1 MDNLSMH
8 FFAKKGIFVPKMII
22 FHTCYGFKHKKE
34 SEKMKHLPL
43 FISALAVT
51 MGSSAFAYTV
61 SGSVSDENGQA
72 IKDAS
77 VTLVK
82 ENKTTKTDEAGKFT
96 IHEDEQDTTTTP
108 PDALHSMQA
117 PGYIS
122 INSGILSYSQSGSAP
137 VQVRIF
143 DAVGH
148 QVLNQTLY
156 GSGAVDLRTGTT
168 AMGSYYAQVTM
179 GSAKQNFRFTA
190 DGNYATSFDSKGH
203 ALLKEI
209 QQGEKLQFVA
219 EGFDTLFVPL
229 GTLDTTVAV
238 KLMKTA
244 PAEEQFAFGYA
255 LKNDPRPSKGCGKN
269 STLNSV
275 QTVENGKKYNLN
287 VGGKNRTFFITL
299 PNNYDNTK
307 AHKLLIANHCM
318 GSKAEDFVHHNPD
331 YDHPTPYY
339 GQQKLDK
346 NGDYIFVAPQGND
359 NGTWNGKEDHQFVD
373 EMITAMFDNYC
384 IDTTRVFA
392 TGFSFGAM
400 FTNSLAQDLQERLRA
415 VAVYATADY
424 NIWLPSAGSGRYDAK
439 DLPIAWMG
447 VHGKND
453 QTCSYNTAKTSALPR
468 ILKRNGKADAN
479 GKFTDASSEKPTEVQ
494 GNTGHVCYDFTTV
507 DERFPVKWCSWPGSH
522 QWTAHDTGNMSVG
535 WNWESTWVP
544 EEVHKFFE
552 QF

>member
-1 MDNLSMH
+1 
-8 FFAKKGIFVPKMII
+8 
-22 FHTCYGFKHKKE
+22 
-34 SEKMKHLPL
+34 MKRLPL

-51 MGSSAFAYTV
+51 LGSSAFAYTV
-61 SGSVSDENGQA
+61 SGTVSDADGQA

-238 KLMKTA
+238 KLTKTA

-269 STLNSV
+269 STLNS
-275 QTVENGKKYNLN
+275 TGSVENGKKFNLN
-287 VGGKNRTFFITL
+287 VGGKNRTFFMTL
-299 PNNYDNTK
+299 PKNYDNTK
-307 AHKLLIANHCM
+307 PHKLLIANHCM
-318 GSKAEDFVHHNPD
+318 GSKAEDFVHHAPD
-331 YDHPTPYY
+331 YDHPSPYY
-339 GQQKLDK
+339 GQQNLDTEG
-346 NGDYIFVAPQGND
+346 NYIFVAPQGND

-400 FTNSLAQDLQERLRA
+400 FTNSLAQDMQERLRA
-415 VAVYATADY
+415 VAVYAVADY
-424 NIWLPSAGSGRYDAK
+424 NIWLPSAGTGRYDAK
-439 DLPIAWMG
+439 DLPIAWML
-447 VHGKND
+447 VHGKGD
-453 QTCSYNTAKTSALPR
+453 GTCDYNRAKNSALPR

-479 GKFTDASSEKPTEVQ
+479 GKFTDASAEKPKEINS
-494 GNTGHVCYDFTTV
+494 NTAGHVCYDFTTV
-507 DERFPVKWCSWPGSH
+507 DPRFPVKFCSWNGPH
-522 QWTAHDTGNMSVG
+522 RWPAHDEGDYSNYNSNS
-535 WNWESTWVP
+535 WSKSWVP
-544 EEVHKFFE
+544 QEVHKFFE

>member
-1 MDNLSMH
+1 
-8 FFAKKGIFVPKMII
+8 
-22 FHTCYGFKHKKE
+22 
-34 SEKMKHLPL
+34 MKHLPL
-43 FISALAVT
+43 FISAVAAT
-51 MGSSAFAYTV
+51 MFGSAFAYTV
-61 SGSVSDENGQA
+61 SGTVSDADGQA

-82 ENKTTKTDEAGKFT
+82 ENKTTKTDDAGKFT

-238 KLMKTA
+238 KLAKTV

-269 STLNSV
+269 STLNS
-275 QTVENGKKYNLN
+275 TGSVENGKKFNLN
-287 VGGKNRTFFITL
+287 VGGKNRTFFMTL
-299 PNNYDNTK
+299 PKNYDNTK
-307 AHKLLIANHCM
+307 PHKLLIANHCM
-318 GSKAEDFVHHNPD
+318 GSKAEDFVHHAPD
-331 YDHPTPYY
+331 YDHPSPYY
-339 GQQKLDK
+339 GQQNLDTEG
-346 NGDYIFVAPQGND
+346 NYIFVAPQGND

-400 FTNSLAQDLQERLRA
+400 FTNSLAQDMQERLRA
-415 VAVYATADY
+415 VAVYAVADY
-424 NIWLPSAGSGRYDAK
+424 NIWLPSAGTGRYDAK
-439 DLPIAWMG
+439 DLPIAWML
-447 VHGKND
+447 VHGKGD
-453 QTCSYNTAKTSALPR
+453 GTCDYNRAKNSALPR

-479 GKFTDASSEKPTEVQ
+479 GKFTDASAEKPKEINS
-494 GNTGHVCYDFTTV
+494 NTAGHVCYDFTTV
-507 DERFPVKWCSWPGSH
+507 DPRFPVKFCSWNGPH
-522 QWTAHDTGNMSVG
+522 RWPAHDEGDYSDYNSNS
-535 WNWESTWVP
+535 WSKSWVP
-544 EEVHKFFE
+544 QEVHKFFE

>member
-1 MDNLSMH
+1 
-8 FFAKKGIFVPKMII
+8 
-22 FHTCYGFKHKKE
+22 
-34 SEKMKHLPL
+34 MKHLPL

-238 KLMKTA
+238 KLAKTV

-269 STLNSV
+269 STLNS
-275 QTVENGKKYNLN
+275 TGSVENGKKFNLN
-287 VGGKNRTFFITL
+287 VGGKNRTFFMTL
-299 PNNYDNTK
+299 PKNYDNTK
-307 AHKLLIANHCM
+307 PHKLLIANHCM
-318 GSKAEDFVHHNPD
+318 GSKAEDFVHHAPD
-331 YDHPTPYY
+331 YDHPSPYY
-339 GQQKLDK
+339 GQQNLDTEG
-346 NGDYIFVAPQGND
+346 NYIFVAPQGND

-400 FTNSLAQDLQERLRA
+400 FTNSLAQDMQERLRA
-415 VAVYATADY
+415 VAVYAVADY
-424 NIWLPSAGSGRYDAK
+424 NIWLPSAGTGRYDAK
-439 DLPIAWMG
+439 DLPIAWML
-447 VHGKND
+447 VHGKGD
-453 QTCSYNTAKTSALPR
+453 GTCDYNRAKNSALPR
-468 ILKRNGKADAN
+468 ILKRNGKFTD
-479 GKFTDASSEKPTEVQ
+479 GKFTDASAEKPKEINN
-494 GNTGHVCYDFTTV
+494 NTAGHVCYDFTTV
-507 DERFPVKWCSWPGSH
+507 DPRFPVKFCSWNGPH
-522 QWTAHDTGNMSVG
+522 RWPAHDEGDYSDYNSNS
-535 WNWESTWVP
+535 WSKSWVP
-544 EEVHKFFE
+544 QEVHKFFE

>member
-1 MDNLSMH
+1 MKDMHLSW
-8 FFAKKGIFVPKMII
+8 V
-22 FHTCYGFKHKKE
+22 
-34 SEKMKHLPL
+34 
-43 FISALAVT
+43 SAALIAALGT
-51 MGSSAFAYTV
+51 TASAYTV
-61 SGSVSDENGQA
+61 SGTVKDDAGQA
-72 IKDAS
+72 IANAD

-82 ENKTTKTDEAGKFT
+82 ENKSTKTDQKGEFT
-96 IHEDEQDTTTTP
+96 IHEDEAVEPP
-108 PDALHSMQA
+108 PDAIAASNM

-122 INSGILSYSQSGSAP
+122 INSGILSFSQSGNAP
-137 VQVRIF
+137 VNVRIF
-143 DAVGH
+143 DLMGNEVFK
-148 QVLNQTLY
+148 QSLY
-156 GSGAVDLRTGTT
+156 GSGQVDLTSGVKAKGT
-168 AMGSYYAQVTM
+168 YFAQVAV
-179 GSAKQNFRFTA
+179 GSAKQTIRFSAEGSYGTA
-190 DGNYATSFDSKGH
+190 FSESGH
-203 ALLKEI
+203 ALLKEV
-209 QQGEKLQFVA
+209 QPGETLRVIA
-219 EGFDTLFVPL
+219 DGFDTLSVPL
-229 GTLDTTVAV
+229 GTLDTTVNV
-238 KLMKTA
+238 KLVASA

-255 LKNDPRPSKGCGKN
+255 LKNEPRPSKGCGKASSLKSN
-269 STLNSV
+269 RK
-275 QTVENGKKYNLN
+275 VENGEQFSLN

-299 PNNYDNTK
+299 PSNYDNTK
-307 AHKLLIANHCM
+307 PHKLLIANHCM
-318 GSKAEDFVHHNPD
+318 GSKAEDFVHHTPD

-384 IDTTRVFA
+384 VDTTRVFA

-439 DLPIAWMG
+439 ELPIAWMA

-453 QTCSYNTAKTSALPR
+453 GMCNYDRAKNSALPR

-479 GKFTDASSEKPTEVQ
+479 GKFTDASSEKPQEFN
-494 GNTGHVCYDFTTV
+494 GNAGHLCYDFKTV
-507 DERFPVKWCSWPGSH
+507 DERFPVKWCSWNGEH
-522 QWTAHDTGNMSVG
+522 QWTAHDGSNTKTGQG
-535 WNWESTWVP
+535 WQNTWVP

>member
-1 MDNLSMH
+1 MKKSISSAIP
-8 FFAKKGIFVPKMII
+8 FAVAAFL
-22 FHTCYGFKHKKE
+22 C
-34 SEKMKHLPL
+34 
-43 FISALAVT
+43 
-51 MGSSAFAYTV
+51 SSAFAYTL
-61 SGSVSDENGQA
+61 SGNVKDEAGIPVQG
-72 IKDAS
+72 AS
-77 VTLVK
+77 VTLIEQNKSVLTDVQGNFSFQG
-82 ENKTTKTDEAGKFT
+82 EDNKTA
-96 IHEDEQDTTTTP
+96 IQSQN
-108 PDALHSMQA
+108 HSL
-117 PGYIS
+117 GFIS
-122 INSGILSYSQSGSAP
+122 IKDGVLDFAQDGNTP
-137 VQVRIF
+137 VQIRIF
-143 DAVGH
+143 DMMGN
-148 QVLNQTLY
+148 QVLNHSIT
-156 GSGAVDLRTGTT
+156 GSGRVDLRQGVS
-168 AMGSYYAQVTM
+168 AQGSYLARVRM
-179 GSAKQNFRFTA
+179 GSAEQSVRFTA
-190 DGNYATSFDSKGH
+190 NGNYSSAFKNKQGNALFLIKQGNSGNLRVTATGFDSLRVYLPNLDTVLALTLKKAGTTPVATSSSSGTNP
-203 ALLKEI
+203 ASSPASSSEVSS
-209 QQGEKLQFVA
+209 GEQ
-219 EGFDTLFVPL
+219 T
-229 GTLDTTVAV
+229 
-238 KLMKTA
+238 
-244 PAEEQFAFGYA
+244 FAFGYA
-255 LKNDPRPSKGCGKN
+255 LKNNPRPSKGCGKN
-269 STLNSV
+269 STLNS
-275 QTVENGKKYNLN
+275 TGSVENGKKYQIN
-287 VGGKNRTFFITL
+287 VGGKNRTFFITT
-299 PNNYDNTK
+299 PSNYDNTK

-318 GSKAEDFVHHNPD
+318 GSHAEDFVHHAPD

-453 QTCSYNTAKTSALPR
+453 QTCNYNTAKTSALPR
-468 ILKRNGKADAN
+468 ILKRNGKAGAD

-507 DERFPVKWCSWPGSH
+507 DERFPVKWCSWPGAH

-535 WNWESTWVP
+535 YGWEDTWVP

>member
-1 MDNLSMH
+1 
-8 FFAKKGIFVPKMII
+8 
-22 FHTCYGFKHKKE
+22 
-34 SEKMKHLPL
+34 MKHLPL
-43 FISALAVT
+43 FISAVAAT
-51 MGSSAFAYTV
+51 MFGSAFAYTV
-61 SGSVSDENGQA
+61 SGTVSDADGQA

-117 PGYIS
+117 PGYIN
-122 INSGILSYSQSGSAP
+122 IHSGILSYSQNGSKP
-137 VQVRIF
+137 VQVKIF
-143 DAVGH
+143 DAVGN

-156 GSGAVDLRTGTT
+156 GSGEVDLRTGTT

-179 GSAKQNFRFTA
+179 GSVKQNIRFTTN
-190 DGNYATSFDSKGH
+190 GNYATSFDAKGH

-219 EGFDTLFVPL
+219 EGFDTLSVPL
-229 GTLDTTVAV
+229 GTLDTTVDV
-238 KLMKTA
+238 KLKKTA
-244 PAEEQFAFGYA
+244 PAEQTFKFGYA
-255 LKNDPRPSKGCGKN
+255 LGNDPRPSKGCGKN
-269 STLNSV
+269 STLNS
-275 QTVENGKKYNLN
+275 TGSVENGKKYNLN

-299 PNNYDNTK
+299 PKNYDNTK
-307 AHKLLIANHCM
+307 PHKLLIANHCM
-318 GSKAEDFVHHNPD
+318 GSKAEDFVHHAPD

-339 GQQKLDK
+339 GQQVLDK

-373 EMITAMFDNYC
+373 EMITTMFDNYC
-384 IDTTRVFA
+384 VDTTRVFA

-400 FTNSLAQDLQERLRA
+400 FTNSLAQDMQERLRA
-415 VAVYATADY
+415 VAVYAVADY
-424 NIWLPSAGSGRYDAK
+424 NIWLPGSGSGRYDAK
-439 DLPIAWMG
+439 DLPIAWMA

-453 QTCSYNTAKTSALPR
+453 GMCSYNTAKTSALPR

-479 GKFTDASSEKPTEVQ
+479 GNFTDASSEKPEEFN
-494 GNTGHVCYDFTTV
+494 GSAGHLCYDFKTV
-507 DERFPVKWCSWPGSH
+507 DERFPVKFCSWNGEH
-522 QWTAHDTGNMSVG
+522 QWTAHDGPNTKTGQG
-535 WNWESTWVP
+535 WENTWVP

>member
-1 MDNLSMH
+1 
-8 FFAKKGIFVPKMII
+8 
-22 FHTCYGFKHKKE
+22 
-34 SEKMKHLPL
+34 MKRLPL
-43 FISALAVT
+43 FISAVAAT
-51 MGSSAFAYTV
+51 IGSSAFAYTV
-61 SGSVSDENGQA
+61 SGTVTDESNQA
-72 IKDAS
+72 ISGAS

-82 ENKTTKTDEAGKFT
+82 EGKSATTDASGKYT
-96 IHEDEQDTTTTP
+96 IHEDETIG
-108 PDALHSMQA
+108 LSQA
-117 PGYIS
+117 SVNPGYIN
-122 INSGILSYSQSGSAP
+122 IHSGILSYSQNGSKP
-137 VQVRIF
+137 VQVKIF
-143 DAVGH
+143 DAVGN

-156 GSGAVDLRTGTT
+156 GSGEVDLRTGTT
-168 AMGSYYAQVTM
+168 AMGSYYAQVSM
-179 GSAKQNFRFTA
+179 GSVKQNIRFTTN
-190 DGNYATSFDSKGH
+190 GNYATSFDAKGH

-219 EGFDTLFVPL
+219 EGFDTLSVPL
-229 GTLDTTVAV
+229 GTLDTTVDV
-238 KLMKTA
+238 KLKKTA
-244 PAEEQFAFGYA
+244 PAEQTFKFGYA
-255 LKNDPRPSKGCGKN
+255 LGNAPRPSKGCGKN
-269 STLNSV
+269 STLNSIGS
-275 QTVENGKKYNLN
+275 VENGKKYQIN
-287 VGGKNRTFFITL
+287 VGGKNRTFFITT
-299 PNNYDNTK
+299 PSNYDNTK

-318 GSKAEDFVHHNPD
+318 GSHAEDFVHHAPD

-453 QTCSYNTAKTSALPR
+453 QTCNYNTAKTSALPR
-468 ILKRNGKADAN
+468 ILKRNGKAGAD

-507 DERFPVKWCSWPGSH
+507 DERFPVKWCSWPGAH

-535 WNWESTWVP
+535 YGWEDTWVP